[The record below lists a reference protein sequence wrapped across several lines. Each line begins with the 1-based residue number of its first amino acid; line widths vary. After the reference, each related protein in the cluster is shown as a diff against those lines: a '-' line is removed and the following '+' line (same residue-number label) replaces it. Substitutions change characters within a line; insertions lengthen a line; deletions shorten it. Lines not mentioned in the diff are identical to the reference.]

1 MKLQKIITI
10 VIMINVI
17 FDILAQLPIM
27 IDGEKN
33 DSIENSIA
41 SSLLNKCI
49 KRKRVYSG
57 NSQQVS
63 FDSISFFYIP
73 KYKLDYSKIETLAC
87 EELIPNGLKESQ
99 YNIPYFILLIKQG
112 RYYGVICTDDC
123 NNSYIDIDYIF
134 KYENMN
140 PLLEFLQINNIE
152 YPFQVQG
159 NDGIIWVYHH
169 KQLRVLLSMFVSEEE
184 LITYKYKEYINST
197 FEFQNAS
204 EYLCKPYFRE
214 ALLQYRDNV
223 RCDNTRRKLR
233 NPYNKIGYGTPKEEV
248 TIDYTKSR

>member
-63 FDSISFFYIP
+63 FDSISFFIYQNINLTTV
-73 KYKLDYSKIETLAC
+73 KLK
-87 EELIPNGLKESQ
+87 
-99 YNIPYFILLIKQG
+99 
-112 RYYGVICTDDC
+112 
-123 NNSYIDIDYIF
+123 
-134 KYENMN
+134 
-140 PLLEFLQINNIE
+140 
-152 YPFQVQG
+152 
-159 NDGIIWVYHH
+159 H
-169 KQLRVLLSMFVSEEE
+169 
-184 LITYKYKEYINST
+184 
-197 FEFQNAS
+197 
-204 EYLCKPYFRE
+204 
-214 ALLQYRDNV
+214 
-223 RCDNTRRKLR
+223 
-233 NPYNKIGYGTPKEEV
+233 
-248 TIDYTKSR
+248 